1 MSAKH
6 RLLGLPIAVAG
17 NACTSCP
24 AFATVQSVT
33 VRFACATAKRDPSC
47 DQAEATGAEERY
59 ESAARHCQVPLP
71 PSADDDE
78 EGPQILIWPSVEVVR
93 SKGETVDGEKAIEV
107 IGASCG
113 LSIRVDRTK
122 LVGPRHVN
130 EMKAKD
136 LGNGRRETHPG

>member
-1 MSAKH
+1 MILVPSLSAKH

-47 DQAEATGAEERY
+47 DHAEVTGAEERY
-59 ESAARHCQVPLP
+59 ESAARHCQVPLLA
-71 PSADDDE
+71 SADEE

-93 SKGETVDGEKAIEV
+93 RRGDTVDGEKAIEV

-113 LSIRVDRTK
+113 RSIRVDRTK
-122 LVGPRHVN
+122 LCFVEEASRS
-130 EMKAKD
+130 A
-136 LGNGRRETHPG
+136 R